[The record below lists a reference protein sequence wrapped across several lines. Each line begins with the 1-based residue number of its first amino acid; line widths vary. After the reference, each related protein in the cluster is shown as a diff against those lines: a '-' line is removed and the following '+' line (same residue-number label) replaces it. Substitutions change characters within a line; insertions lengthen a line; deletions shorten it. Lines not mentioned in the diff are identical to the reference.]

1 MFLSLFLL
9 GAFVLPGLMIIK
21 HIISTCFDVSI
32 IDRVFSFLHNS
43 SFFLSFRFAVFFQL
57 NIPTPSN
64 TLQFSLA
71 LWPSIGLHP
80 QRTENGRAR
89 ELKARPHPKTE
100 EKCFKLCNSS
110 MGNSC
115 LKFECFVHY
124 TYQQSYKCFN
134 CLTP

>member
-32 IDRVFSFLHNS
+32 IDRVFSFLHRS
-43 SFFLSFRFAVFFQL
+43 SFFFLLRIFLSYRFAVFFQL

-80 QRTENGRAR
+80 QRMENGRTR

-115 LKFECFVHY
+115 LKF
-124 TYQQSYKCFN
+124 
-134 CLTP
+134 